1 MTGGRKMTPITVAL
15 KGAAA
20 LKEEV
25 AKIEGK
31 SLNRNIIRILFNYPR
46 SRRIPQPWPRLTI
59 NTLYLKNQVR
69 GFAPIGMLE

>member
-1 MTGGRKMTPITVAL
+1 MTPITVAL
-15 KGAAA
+15 KGAAT

-31 SLNRNIIRILFNYPR
+31 SVNRNIIRILFNYPR
-46 SRRIPQPWPRLTI
+46 SRRIPQPWPRRTI

>member
-15 KGAAA
+15 KGAAT

-31 SLNRNIIRILFNYPR
+31 SVNRNIIRILFHYSIFEASVQASKN
-46 SRRIPQPWPRLTI
+46 I
-59 NTLYLKNQVR
+59 LY
-69 GFAPIGMLE
+69 FH

>member
-20 LKEEV
+20 LKED

-31 SLNRNIIRILFNYPR
+31 SLNRNIIRSYSTILAQGEFHNP
-46 SRRIPQPWPRLTI
+46 SPD
-59 NTLYLKNQVR
+59 
-69 GFAPIGMLE
+69 